1 MAFGISFLIYIVMY
15 YVDGL
20 LGLNFELRI
29 HKSTLLRVHIV
40 VQTVLHT
47 FAAKTNWLNLV

>member
-1 MAFGISFLIYIVMY
+1 MY